1 MKNLEIR
8 TTDKFLEKQDNNIL
22 EDKYFKNEAA
32 KYMFALTEVHGKI
45 QLNLLGIDYN
55 HYRNENLAK
64 NWYQYIKQII
74 EDSEFTDFAEAMEML
89 EVLYKG
95 MLGKIS

>member
-74 EDSEFTDFAEAMEML
+74 EDSEFTDFAEAMEIL

-95 MLGKIS
+95 MLGKI

>member
-55 HYRNENLAK
+55 HYRDENLAK
-64 NWYQYIKQII
+64 NWYHYIKQII

-95 MLGKIS
+95 MLGKI